1 MYTRIIAEIV
11 LNNTDN
17 LNKTNKFKKSNLF
30 ILLEMWLNFKAM
42 LP

>member
-17 LNKTNKFKKSNLF
+17 LNKTNKLKKSNLF